1 MQQVQRFQVG
11 DRVRSIRTSRRLP
24 PDIQGTIERVFAVSD
39 LYEVRFDDRS
49 WRRVVHHS
57 DLELI
62 QGVAEMSDR
71 HPS

>member
-1 MQQVQRFQVG
+1 MEQVQRWQVG
-11 DRVRSIRTSRRLP
+11 DRVRAIRQSRLLP
-24 PDIQGTIERVFAVSD
+24 LNIQGTIERVFLISD

-62 QGVAEMSDR
+62 KDIATLDG
-71 HPS
+71 P